1 MKNTLKSNYKEK
13 TIINDIQEKIIE
25 NIIRRQNN
33 MTIEIINQVS
43 GAIMS
48 SLVDKISKKV
58 SVDEVRNLYS
68 SLEFLIENERT
79 QEAFSL
85 LHTIIKISGVRLPDE
100 YKCIVDNEVLHSD
113 FVEEAVADLEDIIY
127 DLEWY
132 IFLQTPTEV
141 LTKYFCGSII

>member
-1 MKNTLKSNYKEK
+1 MKNTPKSNDKEK
-13 TIINDIQEKIIE
+13 TIINDIQEKNIE

-43 GAIMS
+43 GAIMY

-58 SVDEVRNLYS
+58 SVEEVRNLYS
-68 SLEFLIENERT
+68 SLEFLIENERN

-85 LHTIIKISGVRLPDE
+85 LHTIIKISSVRLPDE

-127 DLEWY
+127 DLE
-132 IFLQTPTEV
+132 
-141 LTKYFCGSII
+141 

>member
-13 TIINDIQEKIIE
+13 TIINDIQGKIIE

-48 SLVDKISKKV
+48 PMVDKLSKKV
-58 SVDEVRNLYS
+58 SAEEISNFYN
-68 SLEFLIENERT
+68 SLEFLNENELT
-79 QEAFSL
+79 QDAFSL
-85 LHTIIKISGVRLPDE
+85 LHIIIKASGVRLPEE
-100 YKCIVDNEVLHSD
+100 YSCIVGNEKLRAD
-113 FVEEAVADLEDIIY
+113 FVEEAIADLEDIMY